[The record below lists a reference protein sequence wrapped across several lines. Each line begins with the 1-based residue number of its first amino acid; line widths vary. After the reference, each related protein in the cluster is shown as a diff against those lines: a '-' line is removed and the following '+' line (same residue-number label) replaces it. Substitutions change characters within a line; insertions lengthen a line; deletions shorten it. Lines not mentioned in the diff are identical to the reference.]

1 MPSNVTGTG
10 TSFNL
15 PNYAG
20 ELFTASPKKTP
31 FLSLIG
37 GLTGG
42 KTSNSFEFVTGQN
55 YDMPSPIQPAITET
69 DSLTAPTASH
79 IVREQKVNT
88 CQIFQESIDL
98 SYAKMSQTGQLA
110 GLNLSG
116 QNANPANEEAWQ
128 IEQKLK
134 IIAQNVEYSFLNGE
148 YQKATNATTAAK
160 TRGMI
165 ELTSDPDSTQID
177 AASAPLT
184 KAMLDSFF
192 KGLVDNGA
200 YWDNMHMF
208 VNSTLKQ
215 VITNLYASQFSAKMA
230 MQDKKAGMNIV
241 EIETDFGTLAIVFDP
256 FMPAGTLL
264 AADIAH
270 VAPVFCPVPGKG
282 VLFVEEL
289 AKTGAANKKQLY
301 GQIGLDHGMA
311 YMHGSII
318 NIQ

>member
-1 MPSNVTGTG
+1 MPSNVSGTG

-31 FLSLIG
+31 FLSIIG
-37 GLTGG
+37 GMTGG
-42 KTSNSFEFVTGQN
+42 SLSDSFEFTTGQN
-55 YDMPSPIQPAITET
+55 YELPQAQQPAISEQ
-69 DSLTAPTASH
+69 DSLTAPIAEEIT
-79 IVREQKVNT
+79 REQKENT
-88 CQIFQESIDL
+88 CQIFQRSIDI
-98 SYAKMSQTGQLA
+98 SYAKMSQKGKLA
-110 GLNLSG
+110 GLNIAG
-116 QNANPANEEAWQ
+116 QSANPTKEEDWQ
-128 IEQKLK
+128 IEQALK
-134 IIAQNVEYSFLNGE
+134 IVAQDVEYSFLNGS
-148 YQKATNATTAAK
+148 YQKATNATTPAK

-165 ELTSDPDSTQID
+165 ELTGDTDSTQID

-200 YWDNMHMF
+200 YWDNMSIF

-215 VITNLYASQFSAKMA
+215 VLTNLYANQFNAQMA
-230 MQDKKAGMNIV
+230 MQGNKAGMNIV
-241 EIETDFGTLAIVFDP
+241 AVETDFGVMNIVYDP
-256 FMPAGTLL
+256 FMPTGTLL

-270 VAPVFCPVPGKG
+270 VSPVFCPVENKG
-282 VLFVEEL
+282 ILFVEDL
-289 AKTGAANKKQLY
+289 AKTGAANKKQIY

-318 NIQ
+318 NIA